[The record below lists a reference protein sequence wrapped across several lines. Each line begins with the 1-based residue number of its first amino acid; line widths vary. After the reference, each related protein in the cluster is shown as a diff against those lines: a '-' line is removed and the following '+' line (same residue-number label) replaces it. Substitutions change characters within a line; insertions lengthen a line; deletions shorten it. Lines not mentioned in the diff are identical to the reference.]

1 RFPFQDVRPPRSRPP
16 SPGEQPPRA
25 RDDAR
30 SPPPARWP
38 GRWRTRHENEGA
50 WRRSFKDAAA
60 RADRRSGSVA
70 ASQHSLLVIKGNK
83 NCRVNVA
90 LSAPWQ
96 ARPHLTSIHP
106 GPAWSRIPET
116 PELLMVN
123 PLSLAVAAA
132 LAFGASYSAHADDA
146 IADLDE
152 SRTDASAEAAT
163 PATLDNVIVTGSR
176 LPRAA
181 DRIPGAGAVITK
193 QEISNSLSLTEDA
206 TAVLSRMLPGY
217 SESSQALTNS
227 GETLRGRI
235 ALRLFDGVPQTSPL
249 RETNRAGSFT
259 DLGIVDR
266 IEVINGPSA
275 AEGIGAAGGIIN
287 YISKRPVQGTEAT
300 LTTRWSTQG
309 YGDSD
314 GWKVGMTVGH
324 GQDEYDVL

>member
-1 RFPFQDVRPPRSRPP
+1 FACHQRQQKLSSERSVIRSVASPAPPNIES
-16 SPGEQPPRA
+16 
-25 RDDAR
+25 AR
-30 SPPPARWP
+30 SCVVSHP
-38 GRWRTRHENEGA
+38 RTP
-50 WRRSFKDAAA
+50 
-60 RADRRSGSVA
+60 
-70 ASQHSLLVIKGNK
+70 Q
-83 NCRVNVA
+83 
-90 LSAPWQ
+90 
-96 ARPHLTSIHP
+96 
-106 GPAWSRIPET
+106 
-116 PELLMVN
+116 LLMVN

-152 SRTDASAEAAT
+152 SRTDASAEAAP
-163 PATLDNVIVTGSR
+163 PATLDNVIVTGTR

-181 DRIPGAGAVITK
+181 DRIPGAVAVITK
-193 QEISNSLSLTEDA
+193 QEISNCLSLTEDA

-287 YISKRPVQGTEAT
+287 YISKRPVRGTEAT
-300 LTTRWSTQG
+300 LTTRWTTQG
-309 YGDSD
+309 YDDSD
-314 GWKVGMTVGH
+314 GWKVGMTFGH
-324 GQDEYDVL
+324 GEDDYDVLVSASFVDRGMAYDGNGRAIGMRGSGTINDSEANNLFLKFGL